1 MFVEWT
7 RKWFQPVVSPKSE
20 IAVYEAVDE
29 VYQQRRCIK
38 DELAIV
44 CVCKKSS
51 IGVLKHLVAEATADS
66 DNDFTHD
73 SS

>member
-1 MFVEWT
+1 MP
-7 RKWFQPVVSPKSE
+7 QKSE
-20 IAVYEAVDE
+20 IAVQEAVHE
-29 VYQQRRCIK
+29 VNQQRRCIK
-38 DELAIV
+38 DKFAIM

-73 SS
+73 SF